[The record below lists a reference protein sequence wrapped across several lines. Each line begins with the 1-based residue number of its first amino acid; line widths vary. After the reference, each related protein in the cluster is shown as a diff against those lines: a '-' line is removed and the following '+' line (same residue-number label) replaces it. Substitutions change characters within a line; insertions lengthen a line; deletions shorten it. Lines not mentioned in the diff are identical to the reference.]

1 MGRSAPVWS
10 NRNSKQQHIHPMRG
24 LRELLRQIWAR
35 NTASTPHRSLRSQ
48 EDDCGFR
55 QKGLQSGV

>member
-1 MGRSAPVWS
+1 
-10 NRNSKQQHIHPMRG
+10 MRG